1 MSIAPSRPLR
11 AGLWLFCLCGLG
23 SATAAPPCASG
34 DAPAIELRIVA
45 AAIAPD
51 ADRTTVVRVFDDGC
65 VHVHRPAYR
74 RDAGEFRVDLEP
86 AALGALRRQLDQSA
100 LRAFDAKRVRADLA
114 ATQSKRATPE
124 GAAQRYTELDADQ
137 YELAWRSD
145 GKRAAAAWPG
155 LPAYAKAYPDNAPLQ
170 AFHNAAKALQALIER
185 DDAARIDGVRP

>member
-1 MSIAPSRPLR
+1 MSIALRPRLH
-11 AGLWLFCLCGLG
+11 AGLWLFCLCAPG
-23 SATAAPPCASG
+23 AAIAAPPCAAG
-34 DAPAIELRIVA
+34 DTPAIELRVVA

-86 AALGALRRQLDQSA
+86 AALGALRRQVDQSA
-100 LRAFDAKRVRADLA
+100 LRTFDAKRIRADLA
-114 ATQSKRATPE
+114 ATQGKRATPE
-124 GAAQRYTELDADQ
+124 GAAQRYIELDADQ

-155 LPAYAKAYPDNAPLQ
+155 LPAYAEAYPDNVPLQ
-170 AFHNAAKALQALIER
+170 AFHNAAAALQALADR
-185 DDAARIDGVRP
+185 GDAAAIDGGRP